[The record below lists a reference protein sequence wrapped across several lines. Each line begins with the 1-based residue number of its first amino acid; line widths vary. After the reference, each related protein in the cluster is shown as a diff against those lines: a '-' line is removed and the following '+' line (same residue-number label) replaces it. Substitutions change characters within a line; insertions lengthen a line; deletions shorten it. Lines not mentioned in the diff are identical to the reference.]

1 MKTNDLS
8 LHSLFAV
15 IAAAT
20 LWTAPAM
27 WRRISATWQKAVER
41 RMSEQL
47 VIRTVEQAT
56 RFVENPSPENIRVRP
71 KAAVSLLSQMA
82 GWFSDTHRY
91 SEVDMARWLSIPER
105 TLARRKKSGLLDA
118 AEAERL
124 LRLVRL
130 KTQAGRI
137 LGGGDDRAT
146 RWLATGNKA
155 LGGLSPVEAA
165 ATEQGATAV
174 GNLLLQLQDGVF
186 V

>member
-1 MKTNDLS
+1 
-8 LHSLFAV
+8 
-15 IAAAT
+15 
-20 LWTAPAM
+20 
-27 WRRISATWQKAVER
+27 
-41 RMSEQL
+41 
-47 VIRTVEQAT
+47 
-56 RFVENPSPENIRVRP
+56 
-71 KAAVSLLSQMA
+71 
-82 GWFSDTHRY
+82 
-91 SEVDMARWLSIPER
+91 MARWLSIPER
-105 TLARRKKSGLLDA
+105 TFARRKKSGLLDA

-130 KTQAGRI
+130 KAQAGRI

-146 RWLATGNKA
+146 RWLATANKA